1 VQVSRV
7 LTVVT
12 LLLLVWLPAVTN
24 CQTEEVKRIAIPDD
38 LFYYRPA
45 ASVFGAEAAWIN
57 PASLGRFKTPSLQL
71 MADYTQ
77 GEYGKSW
84 GIVTSHDRS
93 AVAYRKIHNPSGTEY
108 REWLWAA
115 GFSLSPGIGLGF
127 SYRYFDKGPGIYNN
141 RHFWNVGL
149 SGSTRGPFSWA
160 AVFSNLNRG
169 KVNGE
174 RTETEQRYSLAYRP
188 FGPRLT
194 LAVDMFLSTKTR
206 LSNADYIYHGEFIPV
221 PGLYVY
227 AGIDSDKNFQV
238 GARANLLKY
247 FVGHQSHFDKNGHGG
262 RTTVFVGSTTRRQ
275 PSLLPEPRR
284 RLLLGVAGR
293 PAENP
298 PRPIIGRKRTPFAN
312 LVLNIYRAADDPSIG
327 EMLLSLNGL
336 TLGFGQAQELREAV
350 RCFRSHGKEVICYL
364 SSPNNVS
371 YYVASIA
378 DQILIPP
385 VSQLRLVGLRAELT
399 FYAGTLSKLGVDV
412 ELLRVGEHKTA
423 AEKYTR
429 TASSAENR
437 QQINRLLDDLY
448 GQFVQAIAEGRGLSV
463 DSVIS
468 LIDGGP
474 FTSTEALAFDL
485 VDGLTYR
492 DELVEEYLNRMPEV
506 SFRHYLADTLLNDD
520 WQPVP
525 KIAVVVAEGEITSGR
540 GSSPLTSSDK
550 LTPSLL
556 GKALSRVRNNPD
568 VKGIILRVN
577 SPGGWALASEHIFRQ
592 AARTS
597 EKKPFIVSMSN
608 VAASGGYYIS
618 MSAERIFADPATIT
632 GSIGIYGG
640 KADLSGLYDKIDL
653 GKELYTRGK
662 FAGMLSTVRPF
673 TEDERIKYQSHLQA
687 FYDHFIGLVA
697 GNRRLEIDSVDA
709 LSRGQVWTGREAYA
723 NGLIDEIGGLRQS
736 VEHLA
741 DALGLEDY
749 RIVIYPEKRPLF
761 VLPIPGLLRAAVGL
775 FNSDSPV
782 QAVLGYDSDASED
795 DYVLAR
801 LPFDIE
807 IE

>member
-1 VQVSRV
+1 M
-7 LTVVT
+7 T
-12 LLLLVWLPAVTN
+12 LLLLVWLPVIAN
-24 CQTEEVKRIAIPDD
+24 SQTEAVKRIAIPDD

-45 ASVFGAEAAWIN
+45 ASVFGAEAAWVN
-57 PASLGRFKTPSLQL
+57 PASLGRFNTPSLQL
-71 MADYTQ
+71 MADYTR

-84 GIVTSHDRS
+84 GIVTSHDRT
-93 AVAYRKIHNPSGTEY
+93 AVAYRKIHNPSGAEF
-108 REWLWAA
+108 REWIWAA
-115 GFSLSPGIGLGF
+115 GFSLNPGMSLGF

-141 RHFWNVGL
+141 RHFWNIGL
-149 SGSTRGPFSWA
+149 SGSTHGPISWA

-169 KVNGE
+169 RVNGE

-188 FGPRLT
+188 LGPRLT

-206 LSNADYIYHGEFIPV
+206 LSDADYVYHGEFIPV

-247 FVGHQSHFDKNGHGG
+247 FVGHQSDFDKNGHGG

-275 PSLLPEPRR
+275 ASLIPESKR
-284 RLLLGVAGR
+284 RLLLGVAGQ

-298 PRPIIGRKRTPFAN
+298 PRPIIGRKRMPFAH
-312 LVLNIYRAADDPSIG
+312 LVLTIYRAADDPSIG
-327 EMLLSLNGL
+327 EMVLSLNGL

-350 RCFRSHGKEVICYL
+350 RYFKSHGKGVICYL

-399 FYAGTLSKLGVDV
+399 FYAGTLSKLGVNV
-412 ELLRVGEHKTA
+412 ELLKVGEHKTA
-423 AEKYTR
+423 AETYTR

-448 GQFVQAIAEGRGLSV
+448 DQFVEAIAEGRGLTV
-463 DSVIS
+463 DSVVS
-468 LIDGGP
+468 LIDNGP

-485 VDGLTYR
+485 VDGLSYR
-492 DELVEEYLNRMPEV
+492 DELMEEYLDRMPEV

-520 WQPVP
+520 WRPVP
-525 KIAVVVAEGEITSGR
+525 KIALVVAEGEITSDSDSR
-540 GSSPLTSSDK
+540 SPLASSDK

-556 GKALSRVRNNPD
+556 SKALNRARNNPD

-577 SPGGWALASEHIFRQ
+577 SPGGWALASEVIYHQTVR
-592 AARTS
+592 AS

-640 KADLSGLYDKIDL
+640 KADMSGLYDKIDL

-662 FAGMLSTVRPF
+662 YAGMLSTIRPF

-687 FYDHFIGLVA
+687 FYDHFIDLVA
-697 GNRRLEIDSVDA
+697 NNRKLGVDSVDA
-709 LSRGQVWTGREAYA
+709 LSRGRVWTGREALA
-723 NGLIDEIGGLRQS
+723 NGLVDETGGLRQS
-736 VEHLA
+736 IEHLA

-749 RIVIYPEKRPLF
+749 RLVIYPEKRPLF
-761 VLPIPGLLRAAVGL
+761 VLKIPGLLRVVTGL
-775 FNSDSPV
+775 FESDSPV
-782 QAVLGYDSDASED
+782 MSVLGYDSDTSED
-795 DYVLAR
+795 GYVLAR
-801 LPFDIE
+801 MPFDIE